1 MTQKTIAV
9 AGPLG
14 DLGSRIVKA
23 LISAGVPVRGLMR
36 HNASEVEQASI
47 KALGA
52 QVALADAA
60 NADDV
65 AAALVGVD
73 AVVSALN
80 GLRETM
86 VGRQGILLDG
96 AVKAGVRR
104 FISSDF
110 SEDFTKTTP
119 GRNRNLDVR
128 REFMASTDTAPI
140 KVTSIFNGAFMDM
153 LGAQMPL
160 IQKGIRRVLYWRSA
174 EQLLDFTTKDNVAA
188 YTARVALDEGAPR
201 LLRIAGES
209 VSVKQLALLMTEVTS
224 QRFKPQ
230 WAGSIGSLSLMIAV
244 AKWLAPQNDVVFP
257 PWQGMQYMRD
267 MFTGEG
273 KLNPLDTQRYPELV
287 WTSIRQHLMKIF

>member
-1 MTQKTIAV
+1 MTQKIIAV

-23 LISAGVPVRGLMR
+23 LVSSGVSVRGLLR
-36 HNASEVEQASI
+36 HNASEAEQASVQ
-47 KALGA
+47 ALGA
-52 QVALADAA
+52 KVALAEVT
-60 NADDV
+60 NADSV
-65 AAALVGVD
+65 AAALADVE

-86 VGRQGILLDG
+86 VGRQSILLEG

-128 REFMASTDTAPI
+128 REFMAIADASPI
-140 KVTSIFNGAFMDM
+140 KVTSILNGAFMDM

-160 IQKGIRRVLYWRSA
+160 IQKGIRRVLFWRSA
-174 EQLLDFTTKDNVAA
+174 EQLLDFTSKDNVAA
-188 YTARVALDEGAPR
+188 YTARVALDKDAPR

-209 VSVKQLALLMTEVTS
+209 VSVRQLAQLMTEVTG

-244 AKWLAPQNDVVFP
+244 AKWVAPQNDVVFP
-257 PWQGMQYMRD
+257 AWQGMQYMRD

-287 WTSIRQHLMKIF
+287 WTSVREHLAKIF